1 MEDENYIKD
10 IHDKSLKIIKIKN
23 GKTISNKNG
32 IITTKL
38 NNESNSEEIS
48 KNRSIKLQE
57 IRWNVNLL
65 QTKEVKKLNEDFLF
79 NNEINLNQLIESKQS
94 KFKETNYVENSCFK
108 VFYNKL
114 SNYNS
119 LNYKGQMKFS
129 TPSFNFITASKENN
143 MIPYPNGL
151 IKRKGLLNSLELK

>member
-10 IHDKSLKIIKIKN
+10 IHDMSQKIIKIKN
-23 GKTISNKNG
+23 GKSNKDRLG
-32 IITTKL
+32 IITSKL
-38 NNESNSEEIS
+38 KKESNSEEIL
-48 KNRSIKLQE
+48 KNRDVKLQE

-79 NNEINLNQLIESKQS
+79 NNSEKFDKIIESKQT
-94 KFKETNYVENSCFK
+94 KFKETNYVEENCFK

-114 SNYNS
+114 KSYNS
-119 LNYKGQMKFS
+119 MNYKGQIKYL
-129 TPSFNFITASKENN
+129 TPSFDFITASKENN